1 MIFNY
6 TQALKLFVASLLLY
20 ALPSSAQLT
29 VSPGQPAAVL
39 AAKLAG
45 NGISISSPTL
55 TCAGVANGTFTSV
68 TTPITIDSGII
79 LTSGRAINTAGLE
92 TFLASTNNGMPGD
105 AALTALAGTGTF
117 DACILEFDFIPKGD
131 TVSFNYQFGSEEYIN
146 STCGQYNDAF
156 AFFISG
162 PGIPGAQNMALV
174 PGTTIPVTVNSIN
187 NGIPGPPGWPGF
199 CNITNCTSM
208 GPGSPF
214 TSYYIDNTGGTQVTY
229 KGYTRK
235 LTASH
240 AVTPC
245 VSYHLKMAIADASN
259 GLYDSG
265 VFIEAGSL
273 KTNTYSFSRTD
284 SIGHTIAGIP
294 NSMVRSCGPVTF
306 RVKNSRVTAG
316 PQKVYL
322 TYGGSAIKGTDFTAP
337 DSATIAPGDTAVTIS
352 TIALPGTG
360 VKTISVY
367 LSSPFSCGIVDTI
380 QLNIL
385 EAPSANITTGDT
397 SVCVGQSFQVR
408 VTGTPGLLYSWTPG
422 TYLSSSSV
430 MEPVITPATAISYT
444 FSASLPLSG
453 CPPILDNISVT
464 VNAAS
469 LTILSPD
476 TSICIGSKTE
486 IRTTGTPGLS
496 YSWTPATGLSHPAG
510 QNTYAT
516 PSVTT
521 TYTVSAVSG
530 IGGCPALPQN
540 ITITVVNPYINIST
554 PNSNVCVGGSI
565 LLGMSGDAAYT
576 TYSYSWL
583 PTTGLS
589 NPSAME
595 PVTTPTV
602 SSVTYTVTATVP
614 GLGCA
619 TTDKVTI
626 THHPLVTVNASPAT
640 SVCLT
645 QSIELSVEPQSERY
659 SYSWTGPAGF
669 ASGLRRPYI
678 RYAQATNEGVYSVTL
693 TDKITGCTGTDT
705 TYITVGNDSLTLQN
719 VTPGQTIK
727 YGSSIQLNADSGTLY
742 TWSPNDG
749 SLNNANIN
757 NPIATPKEKTTYT
770 VYATGRTGCIDSATV
785 TIDVEHDDQLLIPTA
800 FTPNGDGLNDIFR
813 IRSTEF
819 IRVTELSIFNRWG
832 ELVFHS
838 ADGSGTGWDGAF
850 NGQPAPSGTYAFI
863 VIFSRPGHLS
873 ESRKGDITLIR

>member
-1 MIFNY
+1 MIFNRA
-6 TQALKLFVASLLLY
+6 QARKLFIISLFLCTFS
-20 ALPSSAQLT
+20 ASAQLT

-45 NGISISSPTL
+45 NGITISAPTL

-79 LTSGRAINTAGLE
+79 LTSGRAINTAGVE
-92 TFLASTNNGMPGD
+92 SFLASTNNGMPGD
-105 AALTALAGTGTF
+105 AALTTLAGTGTF
-117 DACILEFDFIPKGD
+117 DACVLEFDFIPKGD

-162 PGIPGAQNMALV
+162 PGISGTQNMALV
-174 PGTTIPVTVNSIN
+174 PGTSIPVTVNSIN

-229 KGYTRK
+229 RGYTRK

-245 VSYHLKMAIADASN
+245 ASYHLKMAVADASN

-294 NSMVRSCGPVTF
+294 NSMVRGCGPVTF
-306 RVKNSRVTAG
+306 RVKNSRVTG
-316 PQKVYL
+316 SPQKVYF
-322 TYGGSAIKGTDFTAP
+322 TYGGSAIKGTDYVAP
-337 DSATIAPGDTAVTIS
+337 DSATIAPGDTAVTVS
-352 TIALPGTG
+352 TSALPGSG

-385 EAPSANITTGDT
+385 EAPSARITTGDT
-397 SVCVGQSFQVR
+397 SVCLGQSFQVR
-408 VTGTPGLLYSWTPG
+408 VTGTPGLVYSWTPG
-422 TYLSSSSV
+422 TYLSSASA
-430 MEPVITPATAISYT
+430 MEPVITPGAATTYT
-444 FSASLPLSG
+444 VSATLPLSG
-453 CPPILDNISVT
+453 CAPIKDTIAVT
-464 VNAAS
+464 VNVAS
-469 LTILSPD
+469 MTILSPD
-476 TSICIGSKTE
+476 TSICIGTKTE

-496 YSWTPATGLSHPAG
+496 YSWSPASGLSHPAG

-521 TYTVSAVSG
+521 TYTVSAISG
-530 IGGCPALPQN
+530 IGGCPAIPQT
-540 ITITVVNPYINIST
+540 ITITVVNPFINIST

-565 LLGMSGDAAYT
+565 VLSMSGDAAYT

-583 PTTGLS
+583 PTAGLS
-589 NPSAME
+589 DPAAME
-595 PVTTPTV
+595 PTATPQV

-614 GLGCA
+614 GLGCT

-626 THHPLVTVNASPAT
+626 THHPLVTADANPAT

-645 QSIELSVEPQSERY
+645 QSIELNVEPQSERY
-659 SYSWTGPAGF
+659 SYSWSGPAGF
-669 ASGLRRPYI
+669 TSGLRRPYI
-678 RYAQATNEGVYSVTL
+678 RYALAANEGVYSVTL

-705 TYITVGNDSLTLQN
+705 TYITVGNDSLALHN
-719 VTPGQTIK
+719 VTRSQTIK
-727 YGSSIQLNADSGTLY
+727 YGNSIQLNADSGTLY

-749 SLNNANIN
+749 SLDNPNIN

-770 VYATGRTGCIDSATV
+770 VYATGRTGCIDTATV

-800 FTPNGDGLNDIFR
+800 FTPNGDGLNDVFR

-819 IRVTELSIFNRWG
+819 MRVTELSIFNRWG
-832 ELVFHS
+832 ELVFRS
-838 ADGSGTGWDGAF
+838 ADGSTTGWDGTF
-850 NGQPAPSGTYAFI
+850 NGQPAPSGTYSFM

>member
-1 MIFNY
+1 MTFNY
-6 TQALKLFVASLLLY
+6 TQALKLFAISLLLFS
-20 ALPSSAQLT
+20 LPATAQLS
-29 VSPGQPAAVL
+29 VSPGQPAATL

-55 TCAGVANGTFTSV
+55 TCAAVANGTFTSV
-68 TTPITIDSGII
+68 ATPIAIDSGII
-79 LTSGRAINTAGLE
+79 LTSGRSINTAGLE
-92 TFLASTNNGMPGD
+92 SFLASSNNGMPGD
-105 AALTALAGTGTF
+105 ADLTVLAGTGTF
-117 DACILEFDFIPKGD
+117 DACVLEFDFIPKGD

-162 PGIPGAQNMALV
+162 PGIPVPQNMALV
-174 PGTTIPVTVNSIN
+174 PGTSIPVTVNSIN

-199 CNITNCTSM
+199 CNIVNCTSM

-245 VSYHLKMAIADASN
+245 VSYHLKMAVADASN

-273 KTNTYSFSRTD
+273 KTNTYAFSRTD

-294 NSMVRSCGPVTF
+294 NSMVRGCGPVTF
-306 RVKNSRVTAG
+306 KIKNSRTTAT

-322 TYGGSAIKGTDFTAP
+322 SYGGTAIKGTDFTAP
-337 DSATIAPGDTAVTIS
+337 DSATIAPGDTIVTVS
-352 TIALPGTG
+352 TSALPGTG
-360 VKTISVY
+360 VKTVSVY

-385 EAPSANITTGDT
+385 EAPTASISTSDT
-397 SVCVGQSFQVR
+397 AVCLGQSFQVH
-408 VTGTPGLLYSWTPG
+408 VNGTPGLVYSWTPG
-422 TYLSSSSV
+422 TFLSSSSV
-430 MEPVITPATAISYT
+430 MEPVITPTSAMTYTMAAT
-444 FSASLPLSG
+444 LPLSG
-453 CPPILDNISVT
+453 CAALLDNITVSVN
-464 VNAAS
+464 VAS
-469 LTILSPD
+469 MTILSPD

-486 IRTTGTPGLS
+486 IRVTGTPGLS
-496 YSWTPATGLSHPAG
+496 YSWSPATGLSHPTS

-516 PSVTT
+516 PSITT
-521 TYTVSAVSG
+521 TYTVSAISG
-530 IGGCPALPQN
+530 IGGCPALPQT
-540 ITITVVNPYINIST
+540 ITITVVNPSINITT

-565 LLGMSGDAAYT
+565 ALGMSGDASYT
-576 TYSYSWL
+576 TYSYNWL
-583 PTTGLS
+583 PTTGLDDAT
-589 NPSAME
+589 AME
-595 PVTTPTV
+595 PIATPAV

-614 GLGCA
+614 GLGCT

-626 THHPLVTVNASPAT
+626 THHPLVTADAIPAT
-640 SVCLT
+640 SICLT
-645 QSIELSVEPQSERY
+645 QSIELSVEPQSTRY
-659 SYSWTGPAGF
+659 SYSWSGPAGF
-669 ASGLRRPYI
+669 TSGLRRPFI
-678 RYAQATNEGVYSVTL
+678 RYALPVNEGVYSVTL
-693 TDKITGCTGTDT
+693 TDNLTGCTGSDT
-705 TYITVGNDSLTLQN
+705 TYITVGNDSLTLKN
-719 VTPGQTIK
+719 VTPNQTIK
-727 YGSSIQLNADSGTLY
+727 YGNSIQLNADSGTLY
-742 TWSPNDG
+742 TWSPDDG
-749 SLNNANIN
+749 SLDNPNIN

-770 VYATGRTGCIDSATV
+770 VYATGRTGCIDTASV

-819 IRVTELSIFNRWG
+819 ARVTDLSIFNRWG

-838 ADGSGTGWDGAF
+838 SDGSGTGWDGTF
-850 NGQPAPSGTYAFI
+850 NGQPAPSGTYAFM
-863 VIFSRPGHLS
+863 VIFGRPGHLS